1 MNNQFNNALYR
12 ASALLCE
19 GFGAPEEEDPTF
31 TISTE
36 ETPAGVPTVESDP
49 TATPVEEA
57 PTEETATEEEEGEEK
72 TYDVDVANPVCPC
85 CGARLN
91 IIDTTEETPAESD
104 ITADDIQSMDPT
116 LEPKNST
123 YDVNDTFVS
132 IDNISTDDDDEEEKD
147 MDESFMDTLKLKKD
161 KFFGQDKY
169 NEKMAEELQNVAI
182 NDYPTIVKVFAE
194 WGFEDQLKNFGRWDD
209 FDPDYPGEFWAC
221 LQQALGW
228 KVTANGD
235 ERGDGSWVII
245 NGKKCKNAF
254 QAYIAMQH
262 GAVEG

>member
-1 MNNQFNNALYR
+1 MNNQFNNAMFR

-19 GFGAPEEEDPTF
+19 SFGTEEEDPTF

-49 TATPVEEA
+49 TATPVEDEE
-57 PTEETATEEEEGEEK
+57 EETAAEEESEEK

-91 IIDTTEETPAESD
+91 IIDTTEETPAE
-104 ITADDIQSMDPT
+104 TTTDDDSGIQSMDPT
-116 LEPKNST
+116 LEPDNST

-132 IDNISTDDDDEEEKD
+132 IDNLNTDDDEEEKD

-169 NEKMAEELQNVAI
+169 NEKLAEELQNVAI

-209 FDPDYPGEFWAC
+209 FDTDYPGEFWGC

-235 ERGDGSWVII
+235 EHGDGSWVII

-254 QAYIAMQH
+254 QAYVAMQN
-262 GAVEG
+262 GTVEG

>member
-1 MNNQFNNALYR
+1 MNQYNNALYR

-57 PTEETATEEEEGEEK
+57 PAEETATEEEEGEEK

-104 ITADDIQSMDPT
+104 ITDSDIQSMDPT
-116 LEPKNST
+116 LEPKNTT
-123 YDVNDTFVS
+123 YDVNDAFVS
-132 IDNISTDDDDEEEKD
+132 IDDISTDEAPKTTEEEK
-147 MDESFMDTLKLKKD
+147 
-161 KFFGQDKY
+161 
-169 NEKMAEELQNVAI
+169 EE
-182 NDYPTIVKVFAE
+182 E
-194 WGFEDQLKNFGRWDD
+194 EEEEDL
-209 FDPDYPGEFWAC
+209 
-221 LQQALGW
+221 
-228 KVTANGD
+228 
-235 ERGDGSWVII
+235 
-245 NGKKCKNAF
+245 
-254 QAYIAMQH
+254 
-262 GAVEG
+262 

>member
-49 TATPVEEA
+49 TATPAEEA
-57 PTEETATEEEEGEEK
+57 PAEETAAEEEEGEEK

-104 ITADDIQSMDPT
+104 ITDSDIQSMDPT
-116 LEPKNST
+116 LEPKNTT
-123 YDVNDTFVS
+123 YDVNDAFVN
-132 IDNISTDDDDEEEKD
+132 IDDISTDEAPKTTEEE
-147 MDESFMDTLKLKKD
+147 
-161 KFFGQDKY
+161 
-169 NEKMAEELQNVAI
+169 EE
-182 NDYPTIVKVFAE
+182 E
-194 WGFEDQLKNFGRWDD
+194 EEEEEDL
-209 FDPDYPGEFWAC
+209 
-221 LQQALGW
+221 
-228 KVTANGD
+228 
-235 ERGDGSWVII
+235 
-245 NGKKCKNAF
+245 
-254 QAYIAMQH
+254 
-262 GAVEG
+262 